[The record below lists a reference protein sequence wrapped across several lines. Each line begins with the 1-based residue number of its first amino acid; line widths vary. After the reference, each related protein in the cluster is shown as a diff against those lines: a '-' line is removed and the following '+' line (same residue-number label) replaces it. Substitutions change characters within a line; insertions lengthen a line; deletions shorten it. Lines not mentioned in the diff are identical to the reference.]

1 MNEQWALFLAGLLV
15 GSFLCGSIVYEFERV
30 KYLSL
35 VSDYQ
40 KAVTEAQNKVITQD
54 KASNTVNANI
64 GAEDE
69 KRLTDVIDKY
79 RAGRLSVPASGGV
92 SKLPKATSKSDAG
105 ACTTGQ
111 ITKLKTQIALRDIQI
126 NEWQKWWN
134 QQCKIYT
141 CQ

>member
-15 GSFLCGSIVYEFERV
+15 GGVLCGSIVYEFERV

-40 KAVTEAQNKVITQD
+40 KAVTEAQNKVIAQD
-54 KASNTVNANI
+54 KASSTINANI

-69 KRLTDVIDKY
+69 KRINDVIDKY
-79 RAGRLSVPASGGV
+79 RAGRLSVPASGG
-92 SKLPKATSKSDAG
+92 LPIVPPAARSINANTCG
-105 ACTTGQ
+105 TGQ

-126 NEWQKWWN
+126 NEWQKWAN